1 MDILRTKPL
10 ARIKADGA
18 AEGGLK
24 RDLRLIDLVGFG
36 VGIVIGTGIF
46 TLTGVQAKVNA
57 GPGIAISFIVAGV
70 ISLFAALCYAE
81 LAAAVPTAGSAYTY
95 AYATIGEVF
104 AWIIGWDLLL
114 EFGLG
119 AAVVSRSWSGYLA
132 DLFGLP
138 PEWFTEE
145 APVNIGAILVIVVLG
160 VVATVGIRESARV
173 TNLLV
178 MVKVAISVFVV
189 IVGAFFVT
197 RSNLVPFIPE
207 SVPAESGGD
216 ALDRPLIETILGGAP
231 SHFGVAGILTAAAV
245 VFFAYTGFE
254 AVANLGEESRRPER
268 DMPRALI
275 GTLVACTV
283 LYVLVS
289 VVLTGMVDYTDIDS
303 SAPLSKAFDVVGA
316 SWAGD
321 LVAIAAVAGLT
332 SVILVELVTMGRIGY
347 AMGRDGLIP
356 PSVAKVSPKFG
367 TPTRL
372 TVIIVVVC
380 ALMGGLIPI
389 EALSEMVSI
398 GALFAFLLVS
408 LAVPILRR
416 TKPDLTRPFTVP
428 FSPFIPVVSGLAC
441 VYLMLNLAVATW
453 LRFLVWF
460 ALGVAIYLLY
470 GRRHSVLGRE
480 AAVAD
485 SGE

>member
-1 MDILRTKPL
+1 MDVLRTKPI

-18 AEGGLK
+18 AEGGL
-24 RDLRLIDLVGFG
+24 RRNLGLIDLVGFG

-46 TLTGVQAKVNA
+46 TLTGIQAKVNA
-57 GPGIAISFIVAGV
+57 GPGIAISFVVAGV
-70 ISLFAALCYAE
+70 VSLFAALCYAE

-95 AYATIGEVF
+95 AYATIGEIF

-138 PEWFTEE
+138 PELFTEE
-145 APVNIGAILVIVVLG
+145 APVNIGAIAIIAILG
-160 VVATVGIRESARV
+160 TIAVVGIRESARV
-173 TNLLV
+173 TNVLV
-178 MVKVAISVFVV
+178 LVKVAISVFVV
-189 IVGAFFVT
+189 VVGVFFLT
-197 RSNLVPFIPE
+197 KSNLVPFIPKA
-207 SVPAESGGD
+207 VPAEKGGS
-216 ALDRPLIETILGGAP
+216 ALDRPLIETFLGGAP

-254 AVANLGEESRRPER
+254 AVANLGEESKRPER

-275 GTLVACTV
+275 GTLLACTV

-289 VVLTGMVDYTDIDS
+289 IVLTGMVKYTDIDS
-303 SAPLSKAFDVVGA
+303 SAPLSKAFESVGA
-316 SWAGD
+316 SWAGS

-356 PSVAKVSPKFG
+356 PSVAKVSPKYG
-367 TPTRL
+367 TPVRF
-372 TVIIVVVC
+372 TVIVVVVC
-380 ALMGGLIPI
+380 ALMGGFIPI

-408 LAVPILRR
+408 LAVPVLRR
-416 TKPDLTRPFTVP
+416 TKPDLKRPFRVP
-428 FSPFIPVVSGLAC
+428 LSPLIPTLSGMAC
-441 VYLMLNLAVATW
+441 MYLMLNLAMATW

-460 ALGVAIYLLY
+460 ALGVAVYLLY
-470 GRRHSVLGRE
+470 GRRHSVVG
-480 AAVAD
+480 AD
-485 SGE
+485 ARQRMMQE

>member
-1 MDILRTKPL
+1 MDLLRTKPI

-18 AEGGLK
+18 AEGGLR
-24 RDLRLIDLVGFG
+24 RDLGLIDLVGFG

-46 TLTGVQAKVNA
+46 TLTGIQAKVNA
-57 GPGIAISFIVAGV
+57 GPGIAVSFVVAGV
-70 ISLFAALCYAE
+70 VSLFAALCYAE
-81 LAAAVPTAGSAYTY
+81 LASAVPTAGSAYTY

-138 PEWFTEE
+138 PSLFTEE
-145 APVNIGAILVIVVLG
+145 APVNVGAIAIILVLG
-160 VVATVGIRESARV
+160 LVAAFGIRESARV
-173 TNLLV
+173 TNGLV
-178 MVKVAISVFVV
+178 LVKVGISVFVV

-207 SVPAESGGD
+207 SVPAAAGGS
-216 ALDRPLIETILGGAP
+216 ALDRPLIETVLGGAP
-231 SHFGVAGILTAAAV
+231 SHYGMAGILTAAAV

-254 AVANLGEESRRPER
+254 AVANLGEESKRPER

-275 GTLVACTV
+275 GTLLACTL

-289 VVLTGMVDYTDIDS
+289 LVLTGMVKYTDIDE
-303 SAPLSKAFDVVGA
+303 SAPLSKAFEFVGA
-316 SWAGD
+316 GWAGD
-321 LVAIAAVAGLT
+321 LVAVAAVAGLT

-356 PSVAKVSPKFG
+356 PAVARVSPKHG
-367 TPTRL
+367 TPVRF
-372 TVIIVVVC
+372 TVLVVIVC
-380 ALMGGLIPI
+380 ALLGGFVPI
-389 EALSEMVSI
+389 EKLSEMVSI

-408 LAVPILRR
+408 LAVPVLRR
-416 TKPDLTRPFTVP
+416 TKPDLKRPFRVP
-428 FSPFIPVVSGLAC
+428 FSPVIPILSGLAC
-441 VYLMLNLAVATW
+441 VALMTNLAIATW

-460 ALGVAIYLLY
+460 LLGLAIYLLY
-470 GRRHSVLGRE
+470 GRRHSVLARE
-480 AAVAD
+480 AAA
-485 SGE
+485 EKE

>member
-1 MDILRTKPL
+1 MDLLRTKPI

-18 AEGGLK
+18 AEGGL
-24 RDLRLIDLVGFG
+24 RRNLGLVDLVGFG

-57 GPGIAISFIVAGV
+57 GPGIALSFVVAGV
-70 ISLFAALCYAE
+70 VSLFAALCYAE

-138 PEWFTEE
+138 PSLFTEE
-145 APVNIGAILVIVVLG
+145 APVNVGAIAIILVLG
-160 VVATVGIRESARV
+160 LVAIFGIRESARV
-173 TNLLV
+173 TNGLV
-178 MVKVAISVFVV
+178 LVKVAISVFVV
-189 IVGAFFVT
+189 IVGAFFIT

-207 SVPAESGGD
+207 SVPASSQGSPLE
-216 ALDRPLIETILGGAP
+216 RPLIESILGGAP
-231 SHFGVAGILTAAAV
+231 SHYGTAGILTAAAI

-254 AVANLGEESRRPER
+254 AVANLGEESKRPER

-275 GTLVACTV
+275 GTLLACTL

-289 VVLTGMVDYTDIDS
+289 LVLTGMVKYTDIDE
-303 SAPLSKAFDVVGA
+303 SAPLSKAFEVVGA
-316 SWAGD
+316 GWAGD
-321 LVAIAAVAGLT
+321 LVAVAAVAGLT

-356 PSVAKVSPKFG
+356 QSVAQVSPRTG
-367 TPTRL
+367 TPVRF
-372 TVIIVVVC
+372 TVIVVLVC
-380 ALMGGLIPI
+380 AALGGFVPI
-389 EALSEMVSI
+389 QKLSEMVSI

-408 LAVPILRR
+408 LAVPVLRR
-416 TKPDLTRPFTVP
+416 TRPDLKRPFKVP
-428 FSPFIPVVSGLAC
+428 FSPVVPIVSGLAC
-441 VYLMLNLAVATW
+441 VALMTNLAIATW

-460 ALGVAIYLLY
+460 ALGLAVYLLY
-470 GRRHSVLGRE
+470 GRRHSVLARE
-480 AAVAD
+480 GAAEESA
-485 SGE
+485 S